1 MRNKKQLSIII
12 PPVEKQYVT
21 VTVIDKSKYSLYNVK
36 SLSILKDMKDLK
48 SYQDEHLK
56 KSERL

>member
-21 VTVIDKSKYSLYNVK
+21 VTVIDKSKYSLYNVN
-36 SLSILKDMKDLK
+36 SLSILKDFN
-48 SYQDEHLK
+48 
-56 KSERL
+56 

>member
-21 VTVIDKSKYSLYNVK
+21 VTVIDKSTYSLYNDN